1 MQLALRRPTFL
12 GLIHAAAALTVVFSV
27 ATLADSLHRFL
38 EMFSHFRLQYLVA
51 SLLLFVIFAALRNRT
66 WAGLMLVI
74 TVINSVPVAPWYF
87 AETRSYADSDPQ
99 IELML
104 ANVYS
109 TNDDAEA
116 LLDLIDAEQP
126 DIIFLQ
132 EVTDRWATVMDQ
144 LHSAYPHRLVVPRH
158 DNFGIAVYAREPLT
172 SVDTVLSPP
181 LDFPTLVVQQNLGGR
196 TVTIVTTHP
205 IPPVSRTGFDARN
218 EQLAS
223 IAKLVAP
230 FSGPKMIVGDLNI
243 SMWSHLY
250 HQLED
255 STDLVNARRGFGVM
269 PTWPRHLPFAMI
281 PIDHLLMSGEFTVA
295 DIRLG
300 PDIGSDHLP
309 LFATLALV
317 ER

>member
-1 MQLALRRPTFL
+1 MQLALRRPTL
-12 GLIHAAAALTVVFSV
+12 IGLMHAAAALTALFSV
-27 ATLADSLHRFL
+27 ATLADSLHRYL
-38 EMFSHFRLQYLVA
+38 ELFSHFRLQYLAA
-51 SLLLFVIFAALRNRT
+51 SLLLLLIFTALRNRT

-74 TVINSVPVAPWYF
+74 TVVNTVPVAPWYF
-87 AETRSYADSDPQ
+87 PETRRHADGDPQ
-99 IELML
+99 IELLL

-109 TNDDAEA
+109 ANGNAEA
-116 LLDLIDAEQP
+116 LLDLIDAERP

-132 EVTDRWATVMDQ
+132 EVTNRWAVVMDQ
-144 LHSAYPHRLVVPRH
+144 LHSAYPHRLVVPRS

-172 SVDTVLSPP
+172 SVDTVVSPP
-181 LDFPTLVVQQNLGGR
+181 LDFPTLVVQQSLGGR

-223 IAKLVAP
+223 IAELVAP

-250 HQLED
+250 RQLEE
-255 STDLVNARRGFGVM
+255 STDLVNARRGFGVV
-269 PTWPRHLPFAMI
+269 PTWPRYLPFAMI
-281 PIDHLLMSGEFTVA
+281 PIDHILMSKEFAVV
-295 DIRLG
+295 DIRRG
-300 PDIGSDHLP
+300 PKIGSDHLP
-309 LFATLALV
+309 LLATLALL

>member
-1 MQLALRRPTFL
+1 MQLALRRPTL
-12 GLIHAAAALTVVFSV
+12 IGLMHAAATLTAIFSV
-27 ATLADSLHRFL
+27 ATLADSLHRSL
-38 EMFSHFRLQYLVA
+38 EMFSHFRLQYLFA
-51 SLLLFVIFAALRNRT
+51 SLLLFLIFASLRNRN
-66 WAGLMLVI
+66 WASLMLVI
-74 TVINSVPVAPWYF
+74 TVVNTVPVAPWYF
-87 AETRSYADSDPQ
+87 AETRSYADGDPQ

-109 TNDDAEA
+109 ANDDAEA

-132 EVTDRWATVMDQ
+132 EVTIRWATVMDQ
-144 LHSAYPHRLVVPRH
+144 LQSSYPHRLVVPRN
-158 DNFGIAVYAREPLT
+158 DNFGIAVYAREALT

-181 LDFPTLVVQQNLGGR
+181 LNFPTLVVQKPLGGR

-223 IAKLVAP
+223 IAELVA
-230 FSGPKMIVGDLNI
+230 SLSQPKMIVGDLNI

-250 HQLED
+250 RQLED

-269 PTWPRHLPFAMI
+269 PTWPRQLPFARI
-281 PIDHLLMSGEFTVA
+281 PIDHLLVSDEFAVA

-300 PDIGSDHLP
+300 PKIGSDHLP